1 MIATKKLLSV
11 LFTGAIVAS
20 ATAADYYV
28 ATTGSDSADG
38 SATTPFAT
46 IDKAIITATSS
57 DDVIHV
63 APGTY
68 STTTQW
74 GPNLTVKLIG
84 TGTSRDAV
92 VIQSD
97 GTYRT
102 LRMAAGSWLEN
113 VTVVGEGTWKADRG
127 GAIEMFGG
135 TVTNCVIRDG
145 KATAKDRQAG
155 GNLYVNADTALV
167 VDCEISGGEGKNHGG
182 SVCLLNGTIRA
193 CTITGGVSYD
203 DGEKYGANIYMQN
216 GLVDSCTVSGG
227 DGYEGGE
234 IYMTGGTVT
243 NCTILAN
250 GITRGSGGGVYMT
263 GGTVVDC
270 EIDGTDGT
278 MSYYG
283 GCIYVKNGTV
293 RKTRCTNGTVPSG
306 RYGGNIYIENGTVDD
321 CTISDG
327 TGGEGGEIYMT
338 GGTVTNCTIL
348 ANGVTT
354 GSGGGIYMTNGTITD
369 CEIDG
374 ADGTMSWHGGCI
386 YMKNGTVR
394 NTICRNGTCTFANNR
409 SGGNVYMENGT
420 LENVT
425 LLNGTSGG
433 DGGNLYMARGT
444 ASGLVCENGRAGGD
458 GGNVRASNAT
468 ISDASFSD
476 GTIATDA
483 EKKGAN
489 IYIDG
494 TSKLIRCHMSGGT
507 IVKADGVTA
516 GYDGGSVCSWN
527 ASTILEDCLVEG
539 ASCGGILLGTTGN
552 LYGTTIVNNN
562 KYGIWSWKAL
572 QVFQNC
578 VIFGN
583 YNGDPATA
591 REYAG
596 NQPSGDGS
604 AFLNCA
610 MASGTLSTTT
620 YPTLVTISASDFAD
634 YANGDYRP
642 AAEGKLVDAGAA
654 DERADASMT
663 DLDGNPRLSDLVD
676 IGCYEYQHTDM
687 TVSFTAPTLDVGYA
701 PATATFTA
709 SAENAP
715 GDVAFDVDFGDGT
728 IEEWQ
733 TAEISHVYTASG
745 TYTISVTAVSG
756 VERSKP
762 MTRTVKIV
770 DKIQRVGEGGYAT
783 IQAALD
789 EAVAGCEV
797 ILAAGVYEV
806 SSPIVVNKAVTVSGE
821 GSVVV
826 RNTAE
831 ATSGSANHRVMEV
844 SGGALVAGL
853 VIESGSVFNAYGG
866 CIDVTTATVSNCVI
880 RGGTATRGDTG
891 NVGGAGVNLHNDAV
905 LTHCKVTGNIVNGT
919 STGSGD
925 ISGGAIFIPNGQ
937 KRVRILNTLV
947 VDNRYVCSE
956 GVDARS
962 GAAGILFGGA
972 NENSLVENCTIVAN
986 TVEGALSNDS
996 AALHCTSWSVT
1007 FRNNAIAGNFE
1018 TAKGES
1024 GTYTS
1029 AKIDTAH
1036 CNTSYMVTDDV
1047 NPLNANCFVSTIGE
1061 MFKNFARGDYSP
1073 KPKGSLFDVGTTPSV
1088 PSAVDL
1094 TGKPRVMFAGID
1106 VGCFECQRKL
1116 GFTVSIR

>member
-11 LFTGAIVAS
+11 LFTGALAAS
-20 ATAADYYV
+20 ASAADYYV
-28 ATTGSDSADG
+28 LAIGGDDNNNGSSEA
-38 SATTPFAT
+38 PFAT
-46 IDKAIITATSS
+46 IDKAISTATTSG
-57 DDVIHV
+57 DVIHV
-63 APGTY
+63 EPGTY

-84 TGTSRDAV
+84 TGASRDDV
-92 VIQSD
+92 VIQSA

-102 LRMAAGSWLEN
+102 LRMAVGSWLEN

-182 SVCLLNGTIRA
+182 SVCLLNGTIRS
-193 CTITGGVSYD
+193 CTITGGVSYN

-234 IYMTGGTVT
+234 IYMTGGMVT

-250 GITRGSGGGVYMT
+250 GVTRGSGGGVYMT
-263 GGTVVDC
+263 GGTVDDC
-270 EIDGTDGT
+270 YIDG
-278 MSYYG
+278 
-283 GCIYVKNGTV
+283 
-293 RKTRCTNGTVPSG
+293 
-306 RYGGNIYIENGTVDD
+306 
-321 CTISDG
+321 
-327 TGGEGGEIYMT
+327 EG
-338 GGTVTNCTIL
+338 
-348 ANGVTT
+348 
-354 GSGGGIYMTNGTITD
+354 
-369 CEIDG
+369 
-374 ADGTMSWHGGCI
+374 GTMSWHGGCI
-386 YMKNGTVR
+386 YMKNGTVK
-394 NTICRNGTCTFANNR
+394 NTICTNGVCTAAGSR
-409 SGGNVYMENGT
+409 EGGNIYMENGT

-425 LLNGTSGG
+425 LADGQCAQ
-433 DGGNLYMARGT
+433 DGGNLRMSNGT
-444 ASGLVCENGRAGGD
+444 ATGLICTGGIAGRSGGNICAQANAKISESTLSGGSSVNVGGNLYAYGSVTVDGCEISGGVSNAD
-458 GGNVRASNAT
+458 GGNIKIGDNVVV
-468 ISDASFSD
+468 SDSKIYD
-476 GTIATDA
+476 GTIVTDA

-489 IYIDG
+489 VYMDG
-494 TSKLIRCHMSGGT
+494 SAKLIRCHMSGGT
-507 IVKADGVTA
+507 SFKTDGETV
-516 GYDGGSVCSWN
+516 GYDRGSVCAYS
-527 ASTILEDCLVEG
+527 ATTLIQDCLVEG
-539 ASCGGILLGTTGN
+539 SSCGGILLGTTGN
-552 LYGTTIVNNN
+552 LYGTTVADNN
-562 KYGIWSWKAL
+562 KYGIWSWRAL

-578 VIFGN
+578 VIYGN
-583 YNGDPATA
+583 YNGDKTT
-591 REYAG
+591 RKEYSG
-596 NQPSGDGS
+596 NQPAGDGS

-620 YPTLVTISASDFAD
+620 YPTLVTITDDDFAD

-642 AAEGKLVDAGAA
+642 AAEGKLVDAGAL
-654 DERADASMT
+654 DERTDAST
-663 DLDGNPRLSDLVD
+663 KDLDGNPRLSDGID

-687 TVSFTAPTLDVGYA
+687 TVAFTAPAFDVGYA

-715 GDVAFDVDFGDGT
+715 GDVSFDVNFGDGT
-728 IEEWQ
+728 LASYTE
-733 TAEISHVYTASG
+733 TEISHVYAESG
-745 TYTISVTAVSG
+745 TYTITVTAVSG
-756 VERSKP
+756 AERSKP

-770 DKIQRVGEGGYAT
+770 DKVQRVGEGGHAT
-783 IQAALD
+783 IQEALD

-866 CIDVTTATVSNCVI
+866 CVDVMAATVSNCVI

-891 NVGGAGVNLHNDAV
+891 NVGGAGVSLRSNAV
-905 LTHCKVTGNIVNGT
+905 LTHCYVTNNVVVGT
-919 STGSGD
+919 STGNGD
-925 ISGGAIFIPNGQ
+925 NAGGAIFIHNNNKP
-937 KRVRILNTLV
+937 VSILNTLV
-947 VDNRYVCSE
+947 AGNRYVCTE
-956 GVDARS
+956 GAAAKS

-986 TVEGALSNDS
+986 TVEGALSDDS
-996 AALHCTSWSVT
+996 AGLYCTSWSAR
-1007 FRNNAIAGNFE
+1007 FRNNVIAGNFE

-1024 GTYTS
+1024 GKYTS
-1029 AKIDTAH
+1029 AKI
-1036 CNTSYMVTDDV
+1036 NTTNCTVVYCVTDDAE
-1047 NPLNANCFVSTIGE
+1047 PIKANSNCSVSTVDE
-1061 MFKNFARGDYSP
+1061 MFKNFANGDYSP
-1073 KPKGSLFDVGTTPSV
+1073 KPKGALFDVGTTPSV
-1088 PSAVDL
+1088 SAAVDL
-1094 TGKPRVMFAGID
+1094 TGKPRVMFGAID
-1106 VGCFECQRKL
+1106 IGCYECQRKL
-1116 GFTVSIR
+1116 GFSVSIR